1 MCRLFLP
8 EMGAVAVQNMICE
21 RMSNAPVRA
30 TDVVTF
36 RATSSS
42 AAAGRVKR
50 AGMRKKALLT
60 RRR

>member
-1 MCRLFLP
+1 
-8 EMGAVAVQNMICE
+8 MGAVAVQNMICD
-21 RMSNAPVRA
+21 RMSIAPVRP
-30 TDVVTF
+30 TDEVVTF
-36 RATSSS
+36 SDTTNS